1 MGSGLG
7 FGFGLGSGWGLG
19 VGVGLEGWRWA
30 SALVERK
37 AWQSSGRMTLVLPE
51 PT

>member
-1 MGSGLG
+1 MEVEGGG
-7 FGFGLGSGWGLG
+7 WRVEGGGWGLG
-19 VGVGLEGWRWA
+19 AGVGLEGWRWA